1 MAIKGK
7 RRGRAR
13 SGRTVAAPPRPFMV
27 PTKVPLL
34 RRTAAKVVLILIAEA
49 IVFSL
54 LIAAD
59 AASDAGRR
67 QDRIE
72 EFSTLL
78 NAQLFQSG
86 VAQSTPGGALV
97 LPEMGQAIS
106 QLQSGEA
113 DEKTLETVAQGA
125 EEWARLAARA
135 SEGVATLRTDIAE
148 LAGARS
154 LMEQGLLLY
163 AGLADQVGI
172 AVGLDGEAQA
182 ELSGVITEQLQVAA
196 RVFDTGYGR
205 FQQERLR
212 AGLPLSAP
220 TSPSIPGQIPGAP
233 GLPGEIPGAP
243 GAPGIPVPTP

>member
-13 SGRTVAAPPRPFMV
+13 SGRTVATPPRPFMV

-34 RRTAAKVVLILIAEA
+34 RRTGAKVVLILIAEA

-59 AASDAGRR
+59 VASDAGRR
-67 QDRIE
+67 QERLE

-78 NAQLFQSG
+78 NAQLFQGG
-86 VAQSTPGGALV
+86 VAQQTPGGALV
-97 LPEMGQAIS
+97 LPQMGQAIA

-113 DEKTLETVAQGA
+113 DEETVARDA

-135 SEGVATLRTDIAE
+135 SEGVATLRTDIAA
-148 LAGARS
+148 LVGARS

-172 AVGLDGEAQA
+172 AVGLDKEAQA
-182 ELSGVITEQLQVAA
+182 ELSTVITEQLQVAA

-220 TSPSIPGQIPGAP
+220 TAPTIPGQIPGAP
-233 GLPGEIPGAP
+233 GVPGEIPGAP

>member
-7 RRGRAR
+7 RRGKAR

-34 RRTAAKVVLILIAEA
+34 RRTGAKVVLVIAA
-49 IVFSL
+49 QLVLFSL
-54 LIAAD
+54 LIAMD

-86 VAQSTPGGALV
+86 VAQQTPGGALV

-106 QLQSGEA
+106 GLQGGEVEDQEA
-113 DEKTLETVAQGA
+113 LAEQA
-125 EEWARLAARA
+125 EEWSRLATEA
-135 SEGVATLRTDIAE
+135 SEDVGGLQTDIGTLGE
-148 LAGARS
+148 ARD

-163 AGLADQVGI
+163 AGLADEVGI
-172 AVGLDGEAQA
+172 AVGLEEEPRAGLTQT
-182 ELSGVITEQLQVAA
+182 ITEQLQVAA
-196 RVFDTGYGR
+196 QIFDAGFR
-205 FQQERLR
+205 KLQEERLR
-212 AGLPLSAP
+212 AGLALGAP
-220 TSPSIPGQIPGAP
+220 AGVPGAGEIPGLPGAPGVPGIPGAP
-233 GLPGEIPGAP
+233 GVPGTL
-243 GAPGIPVPTP
+243 PTP

>member
-13 SGRTVAAPPRPFMV
+13 SGRTVATPPRPFMV

-34 RRTAAKVVLILIAEA
+34 RRTGAKVVLILIAEA

-67 QDRIE
+67 QERIE

-86 VAQSTPGGALV
+86 VAQQTPGGALV
-97 LPEMGQAIS
+97 LPQMGQAIA

-113 DEKTLETVAQGA
+113 DAETVARDA

-135 SEGVATLRTDIAE
+135 SEGVATLRTDIAA

-172 AVGLDGEAQA
+172 AVGLDKEAQA
-182 ELSGVITEQLQVAA
+182 ELSAVITDQLQVAA

-205 FQQERLR
+205 FQEERLR

-220 TSPSIPGQIPGAP
+220 AAPSIPGQIPGAP

>member
-27 PTKVPLL
+27 PTKVPVL
-34 RRTAAKVVLILIAEA
+34 RRTGAKVVLILIAQA

-86 VAQSTPGGALV
+86 VAQQTPGGALV
-97 LPEMGQAIS
+97 LPELGQTIS

-113 DEKTLETVAQGA
+113 DEKTVAQNA

-135 SEGVATLRTDIAE
+135 SEGVATLRTDILPLLE
-148 LAGARS
+148 ARS
-154 LMEQGLLLY
+154 LIEQGLLLY
-163 AGLADQVGI
+163 ASLADQAGI
-172 AVGLDGEAQA
+172 AVGLDGEAQQ
-182 ELSGVITEQLQVAA
+182 ELSQVITEQLQVAA
-196 RVFDTGYGR
+196 RLFDTGYGK

-212 AGLPLSAP
+212 AGLPLAAP
-220 TSPSIPGQIPGAP
+220 AEPSIPGQIPGAP